1 VSFGRG
7 LDDVTRALLG
17 DAQTSGGL
25 LIAVSRTR
33 ADELVAALEGMAPV
47 HAVIGE
53 VVDGTPGSISV
64 E

>member
-1 VSFGRG
+1 VP
-7 LDDVTRALLG
+7 
-17 DAQTSGGL
+17 
-25 LIAVSRTR
+25 RTR